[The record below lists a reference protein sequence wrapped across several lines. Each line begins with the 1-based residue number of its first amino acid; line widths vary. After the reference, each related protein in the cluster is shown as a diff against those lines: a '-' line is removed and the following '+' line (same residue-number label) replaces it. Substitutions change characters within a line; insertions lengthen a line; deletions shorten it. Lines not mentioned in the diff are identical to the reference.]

1 METNTDIA
9 QIKEFLKSK
18 KNGDFVS
25 LKFSSEDKPGENDN
39 ILKNFI
45 INDIKTSI

>member
-9 QIKEFLKSK
+9 QIKESLKSK

-25 LKFSSEDKPGENDN
+25 LKFSSEDKPCQVL
-39 ILKNFI
+39 LK
-45 INDIKTSI
+45 KET